1 MKMQAIPRF
10 RWATALLCAVMI
22 LATSGLA
29 AADEKDKAGAP
40 PAKKKAEPK
49 GTLPAHYGDVVSGD
63 QREKIYAIL
72 ASYKDKIT
80 KLKQDL
86 DTLEEARDKEVEA
99 VLTPD
104 QKEKVAKAK
113 ADAAAKS
120 KAKKA
125 EAAKKKNGDPAPAP
139 AAGGTTKPGGG
150 N

>member
-1 MKMQAIPRF
+1 M
-10 RWATALLCAVMI
+10 
-22 LATSGLA
+22 
-29 AADEKDKAGAP
+29 
-40 PAKKKAEPK
+40 
-49 GTLPAHYGDVVSGD
+49 
-63 QREKIYAIL
+63 